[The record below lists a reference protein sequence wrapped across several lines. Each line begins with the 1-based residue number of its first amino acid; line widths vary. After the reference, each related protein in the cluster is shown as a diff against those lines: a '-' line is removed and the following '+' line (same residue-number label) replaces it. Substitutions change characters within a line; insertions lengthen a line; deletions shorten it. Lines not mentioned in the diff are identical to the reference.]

1 MPRVAANAAAKEIL
15 VKTRQTHART
25 TLRNVR
31 YLRGLGLV
39 AWALGVTLGLAPAR
53 GLTLVAT
60 NAGLLDTSHPQ
71 VATLGGDTA
80 HLLRVVTPGDR
91 LTTALDLDVLLAD
104 GAPLTM
110 TWRRDAGD
118 AATIELAASLVIDST
133 PCHLAV
139 QVRPVYDAVVALG
152 AIGEVSTNSLVVVQQ
167 PALAV
172 LRFAAGV
179 GPLSDLALGA
189 VDSTITYG
197 PVNPWLIDVSGM
209 AAGERFELIVR
220 AGPPGD
226 FDDDDDVDLADYPAL
241 HACLDAAD
249 VGTDCAAY
257 FDLNGDQRIDL
268 RDFAIFQAALTGDGV
283 PAACGV

>member
-172 LRFAAGV
+172 LRFAAGI

-197 PVNPWLIDVSGM
+197 PVDPWLIDVSGM
-209 AAGERFELIVR
+209 AAGERFELSSARDHR
-220 AGPPGD
+220 ATLMMTTMWTLPITRHCTRASMRLTWEQTARPISIST
-226 FDDDDDVDLADYPAL
+226 AISASI
-241 HACLDAAD
+241 
-249 VGTDCAAY
+249 CAIS
-257 FDLNGDQRIDL
+257 RSS
-268 RDFAIFQAALTGDGV
+268 R
-283 PAACGV
+283 PH